1 MKVPGSFFMLLLPVA
16 AFLTISSCS
25 SKADGTRTLQ
35 NNVSPVAVTVASA
48 HTKAVNGI
56 SASGRVEAVET
67 AGISTRIM
75 GNIIKLNVKVGDQVK
90 AGQVLATINNQD
102 MIAKRAQADAMIAE
116 AEASLQ
122 SAQKDYNRFTA
133 LYSRQSASEKELD
146 NITLQ
151 YNAARA
157 RAEAAKQIR
166 NEVSAMMSYTTLVA
180 PFSGTVI
187 QRSAEPGMLVSP
199 GMPVLIIEKNGSYQV
214 TAAVPETE
222 IGKVRL
228 KDRAQLNIRSAVK
241 TLNGFV
247 TEINPSSQLSGGQY
261 IIKISVPE
269 KENKGLYSG
278 MYVNVLIEGE
288 DNMQNEAGNNMILVP
303 LSAIIHK
310 DQLQGLYTVSNAGT
324 ALLRWIRLGKV
335 YGENVEVLSG
345 LSPAE
350 QFILKADEKLHNG
363 IPVTI
368 KERR

>member
-1 MKVPGSFFMLLLPVA
+1 M
-16 AFLTISSCS
+16 ISSCS
-25 SKADGTRTLQ
+25 SDEGNGGKALQ
-35 NNVSPVAVTVASA
+35 NNISPVAVTVAGA
-48 HTKAVNGI
+48 QIKAMNGI
-56 SASGRVEAVET
+56 SASGRLEAAET
-67 AGISTRIM
+67 AGISTRVM

-102 MIAKRAQADAMIAE
+102 MAAKRAQADAMIAE

-122 SAQKDYNRFTA
+122 NARKDYNRFTT
-133 LYSRQSASEKELD
+133 LYNQQSASEKELD

-151 YNAARA
+151 YNAALA
-157 RAEAAKQIR
+157 RVEAAKQMR

-199 GMPVLIIEKNGSYQV
+199 GMPVLTIEKNGSYEV
-214 TAAVPETE
+214 TAAIPETE
-222 IGKVRL
+222 ISKVKL
-228 KDRAQLNIRSAVK
+228 KDRAQLTIRSAGK
-241 TLNGFV
+241 ILNGSV

-288 DNMQNEAGNNMILVP
+288 DNAQNGADNNMILVP

-324 ALLRWIRLGKV
+324 ALLRWVRLGKI

-345 LSPAE
+345 LSPSE
-350 QFILKADEKLHNG
+350 QFILKAEGKLHNG
-363 IPVTI
+363 VPITV
-368 KERR
+368 KEMQ